1 MTLRQISLSE
11 KKKVYVLTSVTL
23 VEEGLHAERL
33 KLELDVRQGF
43 PSALWM
49 SLPYGMWDLIP
60 PCGGKAFMVRPELVL
75 FSLSLCFPPPQDGI
89 LASEKKGCSS

>member
-1 MTLRQISLSE
+1 M
-11 KKKVYVLTSVTL
+11 LTSVTL

-43 PSALWM
+43 PSALWT

-75 FSLSLCFPPPQDGI
+75 FSLCLCFPPPQDGI